1 MIKVRK
7 LSEEPG
13 ESEKEDGSLAVNSV
27 DVILKRTDLKGF
39 SSRILRIQPGGHTA
53 FHEHSREHVVIVLN
67 GRCRVETKA
76 ETLELREAMLV
87 SVPGGVTHRFF
98 NPGNERLAL
107 LILNLFTE
115 DETKSVSTEPP
126 PIKSTL
132 ES

>member
-13 ESEKEDGSLAVNSV
+13 EPEKEDGSLGVNSV
-27 DVILKRTDLKGF
+27 EVVLKRIDLKAF

-53 FHEHSREHVVIVLN
+53 FHEHSREHIAIVLN

-76 ETLELREAMLV
+76 ATLELREAMLV
-87 SVPGGVTHRFF
+87 TVPGGETHRFF
-98 NPGNERLAL
+98 NTGSDRLAL

-115 DETKSVSTEPP
+115 DESKPVSPEPT
-126 PIKSTL
+126 PI
-132 ES
+132 